1 MRADRIGYFGKVPA
15 RADFV
20 KLAHDPAA
28 IGMLDAW
35 LAQVMT
41 LLPSDARW
49 RFHYDAMAPVSFALV
64 GPARHHAVAGHL
76 LASHDQSGRRFPF
89 LATRTLAVSDPAAFV
104 ARCPLAFA
112 PLWVFLE
119 EICPKVLGEGD
130 PAAYLQA
137 IADSAIGLGDEAALA
152 RWMEHGTIASLDGL
166 LGRAVSSASANASA
180 ARLVL
185 ALGLLLQPVM
195 HSQPAELHK
204 SLVLPLP
211 HNASARYP
219 VAAFWLEL
227 ITPFLRRAQ
236 FDLALFITRQEERPV
251 LVVGFCAALAETLRA
266 VIDPL
271 VGAELQVRLL
281 DTDWIDEQ
289 LQFDADVR
297 QLSSHLAQ
305 PDLPLSLARDLFMKT
320 FIGA

>member
-1 MRADRIGYFGKVPA
+1 MRPDRIGYFGKVPG

-35 LAQVMT
+35 LARVMT
-41 LLPSDARW
+41 LLASDARW

-76 LASHDQSGRRFPF
+76 LASRDQSGRRFPF
-89 LATRTLAVSDPAAFV
+89 LATRTLAVGDPVAFV

-112 PLWVFLE
+112 PLWAFLE
-119 EICPKVLGEGD
+119 EVCPKVLGEDD
-130 PAAYLQA
+130 PAAWLQA
-137 IADSAIGLGDEAALA
+137 LADGDVGLGDEHGLA
-152 RWMEHGTIASLDGL
+152 RWMDTGTLGSLDSL
-166 LGRAVSSASANASA
+166 LGGPARADGAGA

-211 HNASARYP
+211 ATPAARWP

-227 ITPFLRRAQ
+227 ITPFLRRAG
-236 FDLALFITRQEERPV
+236 FDLALFITRQDERPV

-271 VGAELQVRLL
+271 AGAELQVRLG
-281 DTDWIDEQ
+281 DTGWIDEQ

-297 QLSSHLAQ
+297 LLSSQLAQ
-305 PDLPLSLARDLFMKT
+305 PDLPLGLARDLFMKT

>member
-89 LATRTLAVSDPAAFV
+89 LATRMLEVGDPAAFV

-152 RWMEHGTIASLDGL
+152 RWMEHGTLASLDAL
-166 LGRAVSSASANASA
+166 LDRCGV

-211 HNASARYP
+211 QNPSARYP

-281 DTDWIDEQ
+281 ETDWIDEQ

>member
-152 RWMEHGTIASLDGL
+152 RWMEHGTIASLDAL
-166 LGRAVSSASANASA
+166 LDRCGV

-211 HNASARYP
+211 HNPAARYP

>member
-1 MRADRIGYFGKVPA
+1 MRPDRIGYFGKVPA
-15 RADFV
+15 RADFI
-20 KLAHDPAA
+20 KLAHDAA
-28 IGMLDAW
+28 VMGMLDDW
-35 LAQVMT
+35 LAKVMT

-49 RFHYDAMAPVSFALV
+49 RFHYDAMPPVSFALV

-76 LASHDQSGRRFPF
+76 LPSRDQSGRRFPF
-89 LATRTLAVSDPAAFV
+89 LATRTLALSDPAAFV
-104 ARCPLAFA
+104 TRCPLAFA
-112 PLWVFLE
+112 PLWMFLE
-119 EICPKVLGEGD
+119 QICPRVLADAD
-130 PAAYLQA
+130 PAASLQA
-137 IADSAIGLGDEAALA
+137 IADSAVKLGDENALPH
-152 RWMEHGTIASLDGL
+152 WLEQGTVGSLDAL
-166 LGRAVSSASANASA
+166 LGRPGV

-211 HNASARYP
+211 EDSTARYC

-227 ITPFLRRAQ
+227 IAPFLRRAR
-236 FDLALFITRQEERPV
+236 FDLALFVTRQEDRPV

-271 VGAELQVRLL
+271 VGSEFQVHLR
-281 DTDWIDEQ
+281 DTAWIDEQ

-297 QLSSHLAQ
+297 VLASHLAQ
-305 PDLPLSLARDLFMKT
+305 PDLPLPLARDLFMKT

>member
-1 MRADRIGYFGKVPA
+1 MAASRIGYFGKVPA

-20 KLAHDPAA
+20 KLAPDPAT
-28 IGMLDAW
+28 IGMLDGW
-35 LAQVMT
+35 LAKVMT
-41 LLPSDARW
+41 LLASDARW
-49 RFHYDAMAPVSFALV
+49 RFHYDAMAPLSFALV

-76 LASHDQSGRRFPF
+76 LASRDLSGRRFPF
-89 LATRTLAVSDPAAFV
+89 LAARTLEVPDPAAFV

-119 EICPKVLGEGD
+119 QTCPKVLGEDD
-130 PAAYLQA
+130 PAAWLQA
-137 IADSAIGLGDEAALA
+137 LADGAVGLGDERAFGG
-152 RWMEHGTIASLDGL
+152 WMAQGTLASLDGL
-166 LGRAVSSASANASA
+166 LDRCGA

-211 HNASARYP
+211 LDAQARWP

-227 ITPFLRRAQ
+227 IAPFLRRAS
-236 FDLALFITRQEERPV
+236 FDLALFITHQDGRPV

-266 VIDPL
+266 LIDPL
-271 VGAELQVRLL
+271 AGAELQVRLQ

-297 QLSSHLAQ
+297 LLASQLGQS
-305 PDLPLSLARDLFMKT
+305 DLPLALARDLFMKT

>member
-1 MRADRIGYFGKVPA
+1 MRPDRIGYFGKVPA

-76 LASHDQSGRRFPF
+76 LASRDQSGRRFPF

-112 PLWVFLE
+112 PLWAFLE
-119 EICPKVLGEGD
+119 QICPRVLAELD
-130 PAAYLQA
+130 PGASLQA
-137 IADSAIGLGDEAALA
+137 IADSAIGLGDEASLPC
-152 RWMEHGTIASLDGL
+152 WLQENTVGSLDAL
-166 LGRAVSSASANASA
+166 LGGCGV

-195 HSQPAELHK
+195 HSQPASLDK

-211 HNASARYP
+211 ADSPARHP
-219 VAAFWLEL
+219 VAAFWMAL
-227 ITPFLRRAQ
+227 IAPFLRRAG
-236 FDLALFITRQEERPV
+236 FDLALFITRQDERPV

-266 VIDPL
+266 MIDPL
-271 VGAELQVRLL
+271 VGAELQVRLQH
-281 DTDWIDEQ
+281 TAWIDEP

-297 QLSSHLAQ
+297 ALASQLAQ
-305 PDLPLSLARDLFMKT
+305 PDLPLTLARDLFMKT

>member
-35 LAQVMT
+35 LAKVMT

-89 LATRTLAVSDPAAFV
+89 LATRTLAVADPAAFV

-152 RWMEHGTIASLDGL
+152 RWMEQGTIASLDGL
-166 LGRAVSSASANASA
+166 LDRPATGTGA

-211 HNASARYP
+211 QQAAARYP

-227 ITPFLRRAQ
+227 IAPFLRRAQ
-236 FDLALFITRQEERPV
+236 FDLALFVTHQDQRPV

-305 PDLPLSLARDLFMKT
+305 PDLPLSLARELFMKT

>member
-28 IGMLDAW
+28 ISMLDAW
-35 LAQVMT
+35 LAEVMT

-76 LASHDQSGRRFPF
+76 VASHDQSGRRFPF

-137 IADSAIGLGDEAALA
+137 IADSAIGLGDEAALT
-152 RWMEHGTIASLDGL
+152 RWMAQGTIASLDSL
-166 LGRAVSSASANASA
+166 LGGPASSACA

-195 HSQPAELHK
+195 HSQPTALDK

-211 HNASARYP
+211 HSASARYP

-227 ITPFLRRAQ
+227 IAPFLRRAR
-236 FDLALFITRQEERPV
+236 FDLALFVTRQDERPV
-251 LVVGFCAALAETLRA
+251 LVVGFCEALAETLRA

>member
-20 KLAHDPAA
+20 KLAHDAA
-28 IGMLDAW
+28 SIGMLDAW

-137 IADSAIGLGDEAALA
+137 IADSAIGLGDEARLA
-152 RWMEHGTIASLDGL
+152 RWMEHGTIASLD
-166 LGRAVSSASANASA
+166 ASLDRCGG

-211 HNASARYP
+211 HDASARYP

>member
-1 MRADRIGYFGKVPA
+1 MRADRIGYFGKLPA

-49 RFHYDAMAPVSFALV
+49 RFHYDALAPVSFALV

-89 LATRTLAVSDPAAFV
+89 LATRTLTVADPAAFV
-104 ARCPLAFA
+104 AHCPVAFA
-112 PLWVFLE
+112 PLWEFLQD
-119 EICPKVLGEGD
+119 ICPKVLADAD
-130 PAAYLQA
+130 PTASLQA
-137 IADSAIGLGDEAALA
+137 IADSAIGLGDADAYLHWLEA
-152 RWMEHGTIASLDGL
+152 GTLGSLDAL
-166 LGRAVSSASANASA
+166 LGGCGVE
-180 ARLVL
+180 RLVL

-195 HSQPAELHK
+195 HSQPATLDK

-211 HNASARYP
+211 LDAAARYP
-219 VAAFWLEL
+219 VAAFWLGL
-227 ITPFLRRAQ
+227 IAPFLRRAA
-236 FDLALFITRQEERPV
+236 FDLALFITHQDARPV
-251 LVVGFCAALAETLRA
+251 LVVGFCAALADTLRA
-266 VIDPL
+266 MIDPL
-271 VGAELQVRLL
+271 VGAELQVRLRH
-281 DTDWIDEQ
+281 TGWIDEQ
-289 LQFDADVR
+289 LQLDPDVR
-297 QLSSHLAQ
+297 ALASQLAQ
-305 PDLPLSLARDLFMKT
+305 PDLPLALARQLFMTT

>member
-89 LATRTLAVSDPAAFV
+89 LATRTLAVNDPAAFV

-119 EICPKVLGEGD
+119 EICPKVLGQGD
-130 PAAYLQA
+130 PSAYLQA
-137 IADSAIGLGDEAALA
+137 IADSAIGLGDEALLT
-152 RWMEHGTIASLDGL
+152 RWMEQGTLASLDAA
-166 LGRAVSSASANASA
+166 LGRAAHNACV

-211 HNASARYP
+211 QDAAARYP

-227 ITPFLRRAQ
+227 IAPFLRRAQ

-281 DTDWIDEQ
+281 DTAWIDEQ

-297 QLSSHLAQ
+297 QLASHLAQ
-305 PDLPLSLARDLFMKT
+305 PDLPLSLARALFMKT

>member
-89 LATRTLAVSDPAAFV
+89 LATRTLAVNDPAAFV

-152 RWMEHGTIASLDGL
+152 RWMEQGTIASLDALLDRCGL
-166 LGRAVSSASANASA
+166 

-195 HSQPAELHK
+195 HSQPAGLHK

-211 HNASARYP
+211 QDASKRFS

-227 ITPFLRRAQ
+227 IAPFLRRAQ
-236 FDLALFITRQEERPV
+236 FDLALFVTRQEERPV

-266 VIDPL
+266 MIDPL

-281 DTDWIDEQ
+281 DTAWIDEQ

>member
-1 MRADRIGYFGKVPA
+1 M
-15 RADFV
+15 
-20 KLAHDPAA
+20 
-28 IGMLDAW
+28 
-35 LAQVMT
+35 
-41 LLPSDARW
+41 
-49 RFHYDAMAPVSFALV
+49 
-64 GPARHHAVAGHL
+64 
-76 LASHDQSGRRFPF
+76 
-89 LATRTLAVSDPAAFV
+89 
-104 ARCPLAFA
+104 
-112 PLWVFLE
+112 
-119 EICPKVLGEGD
+119 
-130 PAAYLQA
+130 
-137 IADSAIGLGDEAALA
+137 
-152 RWMEHGTIASLDGL
+152 
-166 LGRAVSSASANASA
+166 
-180 ARLVL
+180 
-185 ALGLLLQPVM
+185 
-195 HSQPAELHK
+195 
-204 SLVLPLP
+204 LPLP

>member
-1 MRADRIGYFGKVPA
+1 MRADRIGSFGKVPA

-89 LATRTLAVSDPAAFV
+89 LATRTLAVNDPAAFV

-119 EICPKVLGEGD
+119 EICPKVLGQGD
-130 PAAYLQA
+130 PSAYLQA
-137 IADSAIGLGDEAALA
+137 IADSAIGLGDEALLT
-152 RWMEHGTIASLDGL
+152 RWMEQGTLASLDAA
-166 LGRAVSSASANASA
+166 LGRAAHNACV

-211 HNASARYP
+211 QDAAARYP

-227 ITPFLRRAQ
+227 IAPFLRRAQ

-281 DTDWIDEQ
+281 DTAWIDEQ

-297 QLSSHLAQ
+297 QLASHLAQ
-305 PDLPLSLARDLFMKT
+305 PDLPLSLARALFMKT

>member
-89 LATRTLAVSDPAAFV
+89 LATRTLAVNDPAAFV

-137 IADSAIGLGDEAALA
+137 IADSAIGLGDDALFT
-152 RWMEHGTIASLDGL
+152 RWMAQGTLASLDAA
-166 LGRAVSSASANASA
+166 LGRCGA

-211 HNASARYP
+211 HDAAARYP

-227 ITPFLRRAQ
+227 IAPFLRRAQ

-271 VGAELQVRLL
+271 VGAEQQVRLL
-281 DTDWIDEQ
+281 DTGWIDEQ
-289 LQFDADVR
+289 LQFDADAR
-297 QLSSHLAQ
+297 QLASHLAQ
-305 PDLPLSLARDLFMKT
+305 PDLPLSLARELFMKT

>member
-1 MRADRIGYFGKVPA
+1 MRPDRIGYFGKVPA
-15 RADFV
+15 RADFI
-20 KLAHDPAA
+20 KLAHDVDVM
-28 IGMLDAW
+28 GMLDAW
-35 LAQVMT
+35 LAKVMT

-49 RFHYDAMAPVSFALV
+49 RYHYDAMAPVSFALV

-104 ARCPLAFA
+104 TRCPLAFA
-112 PLWVFLE
+112 PLWTFLD
-119 EICPKVLGEGD
+119 EICPKVLNESD
-130 PAAYLQA
+130 PTAWLQV
-137 IADSAIGLGDEAALA
+137 IADSAIGLGDELLLE
-152 RWMEHGTIASLDGL
+152 RWMTHGTMASLDSL
-166 LGRAVSSASANASA
+166 LDRAGV
-180 ARLVL
+180 ARLML

-211 HNASARYP
+211 LEPTARYQ

-227 ITPFLRRAQ
+227 IAPFLRQAQ
-236 FDLALFITRQEERPV
+236 FDLALFITRHEEQPV

-266 VIDPL
+266 VIDPS
-271 VGAELQVRLL
+271 VGAEQQVRLR
-281 DTDWIDEQ
+281 DTGWIDEQ
-289 LQFDADVR
+289 LQVDPEVR
-297 QLSSHLAQ
+297 ALGSQLAQ
-305 PDLPLSLARDLFMKT
+305 PDLSLALARELFMKT

>member
-1 MRADRIGYFGKVPA
+1 MRPDHIGYFGKVPA
-15 RADFV
+15 RADFI
-20 KLAHDPAA
+20 KLAHDPTA

-89 LATRTLAVSDPAAFV
+89 LATRTLEVGDPAAFV

-152 RWMEHGTIASLDGL
+152 RWMEHGTLASLDAL
-166 LGRAVSSASANASA
+166 LDRCGV
-180 ARLVL
+180 ARLLL

-211 HNASARYP
+211 QNPSARYP

-251 LVVGFCAALAETLRA
+251 LVVGFCAALADTLRA

-281 DTDWIDEQ
+281 ETDWIDEQ

>member
-1 MRADRIGYFGKVPA
+1 MMRADRIGYFGKVPA

-152 RWMEHGTIASLDGL
+152 RWMEHGTIASLDAL
-166 LGRAVSSASANASA
+166 LDRCGV

-211 HNASARYP
+211 HNPAARYP

>member
-89 LATRTLAVSDPAAFV
+89 LATRTLEVGDPAAFV

-152 RWMEHGTIASLDGL
+152 RWMEHGTLASLDAL
-166 LGRAVSSASANASA
+166 LDRCGV
-180 ARLVL
+180 ARLLL

-211 HNASARYP
+211 QNPSARYP

-251 LVVGFCAALAETLRA
+251 LVVGFCAALADTLRA

-281 DTDWIDEQ
+281 ETDWIDEQ

>member
-1 MRADRIGYFGKVPA
+1 
-15 RADFV
+15 
-20 KLAHDPAA
+20 
-28 IGMLDAW
+28 MLDAW

-41 LLPSDARW
+41 FLPSDARW

-152 RWMEHGTIASLDGL
+152 RWMEHATIASLDGL
-166 LGRAVSSASANASA
+166 LQRAPSSASASA

-211 HNASARYP
+211 HDASARYP

-227 ITPFLRRAQ
+227 IAPFLRRAQ

-297 QLSSHLAQ
+297 QLSSQLAQ

>member
-1 MRADRIGYFGKVPA
+1 MRMDHIGYFGKVPA

-28 IGMLDAW
+28 LSMLDAW

-76 LASHDQSGRRFPF
+76 LASRGQSGRRFPF
-89 LATRTLAVSDPAAFV
+89 LATRTLAVADPSAFV
-104 ARCPLAFA
+104 ARCPLSFA

-119 EICPKVLGEGD
+119 EICPKVLGEAD

-137 IADSAIGLGDEAALA
+137 IADSAIGLGDEHALA
-152 RWMEHGTIASLDGL
+152 RWMEQGTVASLDAL
-166 LGRAVSSASANASA
+166 LGHAVPDTCA
-180 ARLVL
+180 ARLLL

-211 HNASARYP
+211 DQASARYP

-227 ITPFLRRAQ
+227 IAPFLRRAQ
-236 FDLALFITRQEERPV
+236 FDLALFITRQDGKPV

-266 VIDPL
+266 MIDPL
-271 VGAELQVRLL
+271 VGAEFQVRLQ

-297 QLSSHLAQ
+297 MLSSQLAQ
-305 PDLPLSLARDLFMKT
+305 PDLPLALARDLFMKT

>member
-1 MRADRIGYFGKVPA
+1 MRGPASERIGYFGKIPA

-20 KLAHDPAA
+20 KLADDPAT
-28 IGMLDAW
+28 ISMLDRW

-41 LLPSDARW
+41 ALAEDARW
-49 RFHYDAMAPVSFALV
+49 RINYDAMPAVSFALV
-64 GPARHHAVAGHL
+64 GPARRHAVAGHL
-76 LASHDQSGRRFPF
+76 VASHDQSGRRFPF
-89 LATRTLAVSDPAAFV
+89 LAARTHAVVDPAAFV
-104 ARCPLAFA
+104 TRSPLAFA
-112 PLWVFLE
+112 PLWTFLE
-119 EICPKVLGEGD
+119 SMCPRVLCELD
-130 PAAYLQA
+130 PAPHLQA
-137 IADSAIGLGDEAALA
+137 IADAAP
-152 RWMEHGTIASLDGL
+152 L
-166 LGRAVSSASANASA
+166 LGEAEPTLSQLLANGTVGSLGALLEERGF
-180 ARLVL
+180 ARMLL

-211 HNASARYP
+211 QDSAARYP
-219 VAAFWLEL
+219 VAAFWMEL
-227 ITPFLRRAQ
+227 IAPFLRRAQ
-236 FDLALFITRQEERPV
+236 FDLALFVTRQEDRPV

-266 VIDPL
+266 LIDPL
-271 VGAELQVRLL
+271 VGQEFQVHLR

-297 QLSSHLAQ
+297 VLASHLAQ

>member
-1 MRADRIGYFGKVPA
+1 MMRADRIGYFGKVPA

-89 LATRTLAVSDPAAFV
+89 LATRTLAVNDPAAFV

-137 IADSAIGLGDEAALA
+137 IADSAIGLGDEGGLA
-152 RWMEHGTIASLDGL
+152 RWMEQGTIASLDSL
-166 LGRAVSSASANASA
+166 LDRCGA

-195 HSQPAELHK
+195 HSQPTELHK

-211 HNASARYP
+211 QDASARFS
-219 VAAFWLEL
+219 VAGFWLEL
-227 ITPFLRRAQ
+227 IAPFLRRAQ
-236 FDLALFITRQEERPV
+236 FDLALFITRQEEKPV

-271 VGAELQVRLL
+271 VGAELHVRLL
-281 DTDWIDEQ
+281 DTAWIDEQ